1 MMVTRLRSTTHLFS
15 VRRVMSG
22 SCWVSDIR
30 GRMLAREPGA
40 AKRCLPRLLHLPKL
54 CPRQPLPPARLELGL
69 CGFE

>member
-1 MMVTRLRSTTHLFS
+1 LPMMVTRLQSTTHLIS

-40 AKRCLPRLLHLPKL
+40 AKRCLPRLKL
-54 CPRQPLPPARLELGL
+54 CPRQPLPPARLELGF